1 MIFSQRHF
9 YVCTPRLVDFIAT
22 NVVSGDAKAFDF
34 GATRV
39 DLIEVNVD
47 LSLHISMGMS
57 MHTSRGVSMDLF
69 MDISMGYQ
77 WTYP

>member
-1 MIFSQRHF
+1 MHAVFGRF
-9 YVCTPRLVDFIAT
+9 YCHH
-22 NVVSGDAKAFDF
+22 NVASGDAKAFDF
-34 GATRV
+34 GATRI

-47 LSLHISMGMS
+47 LSLHMSMGMS

-77 WTYP
+77 WTYPWL